1 VAGVVCA
8 SPVRGCFANA
18 RGVGEGEGEGE
29 GVGAGVVTVSLA
41 VAEGVDSEG
50 VDEQPASV
58 AAATKTRAGNATTE
72 TREDR

>member
-1 VAGVVCA
+1 M
-8 SPVRGCFANA
+8 
-18 RGVGEGEGEGE
+18 GEGEGEADC
-29 GVGAGVVTVSLA
+29 VGAGVVTVPLA